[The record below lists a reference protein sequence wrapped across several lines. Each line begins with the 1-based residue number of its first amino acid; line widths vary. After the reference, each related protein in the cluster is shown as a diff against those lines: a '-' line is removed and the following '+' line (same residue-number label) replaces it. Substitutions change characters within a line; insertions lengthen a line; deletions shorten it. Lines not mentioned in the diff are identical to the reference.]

1 MPRIFCCIVV
11 RMFWHS
17 AAATVIGIQSGT
29 AYSPLG
35 GVYGF
40 PKAAS
45 AAEISAMQASFRLQP
60 TYAPG
65 KSVAKVSIDFSGD
78 KAPEKESHAFADILG
93 RKSMSRKAIGRRS
106 IVGAALSAPFFGS
119 AGRAQGAWPTKPI
132 RIVVP
137 FNPGGAIDALVR
149 VIADGLA
156 TRLGQQVL
164 VDPKPGANTIV
175 GADIVAKA
183 APDGY
188 TFLITTNSTHTNN
201 PSLYAK
207 LPFDPDKDLIPVSL
221 VSLGTIL
228 VVVKADAPFS
238 DLRGMAAW
246 VKRLGRPATYGSWGI
261 GSSGHLYGLMFE
273 KSLSGPNGGGLYS
286 HVPYRGDVPA
296 IQDVANGTL
305 DITWASP
312 TSAKPQIAAGR
323 VKPLAVAGAKRSASM
338 PELGTF
344 AEQLVA
350 GFDLSLF
357 VAAYAPAG
365 TPADIVNRLQSEIKA
380 VISQP
385 EVAAKMIAQG
395 QTPVGSTPAELAAVL
410 ARETPIWADLIKQSG
425 AKVE

>member
-1 MPRIFCCIVV
+1 MHYWDQPAMRSVASL
-11 RMFWHS
+11 RTTRRGAL
-17 AAATVIGIQSGT
+17 AAAL
-29 AYSPLG
+29 AMP
-35 GVYGF
+35 F
-40 PKAAS
+40 AA
-45 AAEISAMQASFRLQP
+45 
-60 TYAPG
+60 
-65 KSVAKVSIDFSGD
+65 
-78 KAPEKESHAFADILG
+78 
-93 RKSMSRKAIGRRS
+93 
-106 IVGAALSAPFFGS
+106 
-119 AGRAQGAWPTKPI
+119 RAQAAWPNKPI

-149 VIADGLA
+149 VIADGLTA
-156 TRLGQQVL
+156 RLGQQVL

-175 GADIVAKA
+175 GSEIVARA
-183 APDGY
+183 PPDGY

-207 LPFDPDKDLIPVSL
+207 LPFDPAKDLIPVSL

-246 VKRLGRPATYGSWGI
+246 AKGLGRPATYGSWGI

-273 KSLSGPNGGGLYS
+273 RALGGQYS

-296 IQDVANGTL
+296 LQDVGNGTL

-312 TSAKPQIAAGR
+312 TSARSQIDAGR
-323 VKPLAVAGAKRSASM
+323 VKALAVAGSKRSASM
-338 PELGTF
+338 PQVPTF
-344 AEQLVA
+344 AEQLIA

-365 TPADIVNRLQSEIKA
+365 TPSDIVDRLSREIKA

-385 EVAAKMIAQG
+385 EVAEKMIAQG
-395 QTPVGSTPAELAAVL
+395 QTPVGSTPKELADVL
-410 ARETPIWADLIKQSG
+410 ARETPIWADLIQQSG
-425 AKVE
+425 AKVD

>member
-1 MPRIFCCIVV
+1 MRE
-11 RMFWHS
+11 
-17 AAATVIGIQSGT
+17 A
-29 AYSPLG
+29 
-35 GVYGF
+35 
-40 PKAAS
+40 
-45 AAEISAMQASFRLQP
+45 
-60 TYAPG
+60 
-65 KSVAKVSIDFSGD
+65 VS
-78 KAPEKESHAFADILG
+78 
-93 RKSMSRKAIGRRS
+93 RRS
-106 IVGAALSAPFFGS
+106 IVGLALSAPLLGN
-119 AGRAQGAWPTKPI
+119 RAWAQAAWPTKPI

-149 VIADGLA
+149 VIADGLTA
-156 TRLGQQVL
+156 KLGQQVL

-175 GADIVAKA
+175 GSEIVARA
-183 APDGY
+183 PPDGY

-201 PSLYAK
+201 PTLYAK
-207 LPFDPDKDLIPVSL
+207 LPFDPAKDLIPVSL

-228 VVVKADAPFS
+228 VVVRADAPFN
-238 DLRGMAAW
+238 DLRSMAAW
-246 VKRLGRPATYGSWGI
+246 VKTLGRPATYGSWGI

-273 KSLSGPNGGGLYS
+273 KVLGGFYN

-296 IQDVANGTL
+296 LQDVANGAL

-323 VKPLAVAGAKRSASM
+323 VKALAVAGAKRSASV

-365 TPADIVNRLQSEIKA
+365 TPADIVDTMQQAIKA

-385 EVAAKMIAQG
+385 EVAEKMIAQG

-410 ARETPIWADLIKQSG
+410 TRETPIWADLIKQSG

>member
-1 MPRIFCCIVV
+1 
-11 RMFWHS
+11 
-17 AAATVIGIQSGT
+17 
-29 AYSPLG
+29 
-35 GVYGF
+35 
-40 PKAAS
+40 
-45 AAEISAMQASFRLQP
+45 MQ
-60 TYAPG
+60 
-65 KSVAKVSIDFSGD
+65 
-78 KAPEKESHAFADILG
+78 
-93 RKSMSRKAIGRRS
+93 RKAVGRRA
-106 IVGAALSAPFFGS
+106 IVEAALSAPFLGT
-119 AGRAQGAWPTKPI
+119 AGRAQATWPTKPI

-149 VIADGLA
+149 VIADGLSA
-156 TRLGQQVL
+156 KLGQQVL

-175 GADIVAKA
+175 GSEIVAKA
-183 APDGY
+183 PPDGY

-207 LPFDPDKDLIPVSL
+207 LPFDPAKDLVPVSL

-228 VVVKADAPFS
+228 VLVKADAPFG
-238 DLRGMAAW
+238 DLRSMGAW
-246 VKRLGRPATYGSWGI
+246 VKALGRPATYGSWGI

-273 KSLSGPNGGGLYS
+273 RALGGAYS

-296 IQDVANGTL
+296 LQDVANGGL

-323 VKPLAVAGAKRSASM
+323 VKPLAVAGAKRSASV
-338 PELGTF
+338 PDVSTF

-365 TPADIVNRLQSEIKA
+365 TPIDIVDRMQQAIKA
-380 VISQP
+380 VIDEP
-385 EVAAKMIAQG
+385 AVAQKMVEQG
-395 QTPVGSTPAELAAVL
+395 QTPIGSTPAELAAVL
-410 ARETPIWADLIKQSG
+410 NRETPIWAELIQQSG

>member
-1 MPRIFCCIVV
+1 MQR
-11 RMFWHS
+11 
-17 AAATVIGIQSGT
+17 
-29 AYSPLG
+29 
-35 GVYGF
+35 
-40 PKAAS
+40 KA
-45 AAEISAMQASFRLQP
+45 
-60 TYAPG
+60 
-65 KSVAKVSIDFSGD
+65 
-78 KAPEKESHAFADILG
+78 LG
-93 RKSMSRKAIGRRS
+93 RRT
-106 IVGAALSAPFFGS
+106 IVGAALSAPFLGS
-119 AGRAQGAWPTKPI
+119 AGWAQGAWPTKPI

-149 VIADGLA
+149 VIADGL
-156 TRLGQQVL
+156 TNRLGQQVL

-175 GADIVAKA
+175 GAEIVAKA

-201 PSLYAK
+201 PTLYAK
-207 LPFDPDKDLIPVSL
+207 LPFDPAKDLIPVSL
-221 VSLGTIL
+221 ISLGTIL
-228 VVVKADAPFS
+228 VVVKADAPFG
-238 DLRGMAAW
+238 DLRGMGAW
-246 VKRLGRPATYGSWGI
+246 VKGLGRPATYGSWGI
-261 GSSGHLYGLMFE
+261 GSSAHLYGLMFE
-273 KSLSGPNGGGLYS
+273 KSLGGLYS

-296 IQDVANGTL
+296 LQDVANGTL

-344 AEQLVA
+344 AEQLIA

-365 TPADIVNRLQSEIKA
+365 TPPDIVNRLQREITI
-380 VISQP
+380 VITQP
-385 EVAAKMIAQG
+385 EVAEKMIAQG

-410 ARETPIWADLIKQSG
+410 ARETPIWAELIVQSG